1 LANHKATAPKC
12 PTAPSPHKTGF
23 GLIPGGAPRTPE
35 ERERLRKERLAFFR
49 RCRAY
54 QSKSLSKFK
63 LGGVPTNSR
72 DPQYTREY
80 VCQNADLHRT
90 LPIPIPA
97 SLVSPAIHFGGQVLD
112 PAMFIVVPE
121 IREHALPKWDVWH
134 PTRHS
139 EDDGGIDVSK
149 LFVPEISSS
158 GDLYP
163 DDLARYFPVMWRK
176 ALAEH
181 TCEVRRTKKKR
192 SSKTRSADGRRRL

>member
-12 PTAPSPHKTGF
+12 PTASSPPKTGF
-23 GLIPGGAPRTPE
+23 GFIPGGAPRTPE
-35 ERERLRKERLAFFR
+35 ERGRLRKERLAFFR

-54 QSKSLSKFK
+54 QSKSLAKFK
-63 LGGVPTNSR
+63 LGGAPINPC
-72 DPQYTREY
+72 DPQYTRKY
-80 VCQNADLHRT
+80 VFQNADFHRI
-90 LPIPIPA
+90 LPIPAPFVLPA
-97 SLVSPAIHFGGQVLD
+97 THFGGQVLD
-112 PAMFIVVPE
+112 PDMFIVVPE
-121 IREHALPKWDVWH
+121 VREHAPPKWDEWH
-134 PTRHS
+134 RTRHS

-149 LFVPEISSS
+149 LFVPAFSSS

-192 SSKTRSADGRRRL
+192 SSRVRSADGRRRL